1 MKVSTGKIHTIMKT
15 KNIFLTA
22 ISALFIFAACT
33 EEKIIDEPGV
43 SGKGDLVIELSPSS
57 VITKAA
63 AEDKGY
69 VYATEEELNV
79 QDCWIFVFD
88 QKNGEYITSEYFA
101 GDNLSEAEH
110 DYVDNP
116 APNGGSQTYKKGYK
130 VTLTGLDYGT
140 YDFWVVANP
149 TESNEAY
156 KSCQSLDA
164 LKEIIEG
171 GDSYQTAFADKANQL
186 VKVGNKLAKFDVT
199 TVASPIQIPLTQLA
213 ARVELKVRVD
223 IPRLLVNGYYDYGD
237 LGGKNG
243 IWTKGEVENAFGKKN
258 LKEVD
263 VTEDMLDDV
272 DADGKLLYTYFG
284 HRLTIPTSVK
294 PRVAKGIQL
303 PPLTVKKYS
312 RYSGYLLENI
322 TLQVDDI
329 RIKSRLVSSAIVP
342 EDSDSKIF
350 SPLFDKVST
359 TYLFKF
365 YTYAKDQLDISLHG
379 NLYEAVYETSQEG
392 EITGSW
398 FVNDKEVNGEPQ
410 LVAYIRDNKEEIP
423 EDEILKLEGGNG
435 WGSNKMGLL
444 LTNENTW
451 TSIGEVIEGE
461 PTQVSEKKEY
471 SSGSVT
477 LKPKNGFQVGNMYEA
492 SALIQSVPATGS
504 LNIVIENI
512 QSGGEINFGFN

>member
-63 AEDKGY
+63 AENKGY

-79 QDCWIFVFD
+79 EDCWIFVF
-88 QKNGEYITSEYFA
+88 GENKKYITSQYFS
-101 GDNLSEAEH
+101 GDVLSETENE
-110 DYVDNP
+110 YVDTP

-149 TESNEAY
+149 TEANGSYE
-156 KSCQSLDA
+156 SCQSLDV

-171 GDSYQTAFADKANQL
+171 SDSYQTAFADKANQL
-186 VKVGNKLAKFDVT
+186 VKVGNKSATFNAT

-223 IPRLLVNGYYDYGD
+223 IPRQLKGGEYVYEGFPNANGVLTNTEIDKLTGTHVR
-237 LGGKNG
+237 N
-243 IWTKGEVENAFGKKN
+243 E
-258 LKEVD
+258 D
-263 VTEDMLDDV
+263 VTNNDLQQT
-272 DADGKLLYTYFG
+272 DGYGNYLYTYFG
-284 HRLTIPTSVK
+284 HPVTISGDSKVK
-294 PRVAKGIQL
+294 AIRVDNALKVTKQ
-303 PPLTVKKYS
+303 TT
-312 RYSGYLLENI
+312 YSGYLLDNI
-322 TLQVDDI
+322 ELTVDDI
-329 RIKSRLVSSAIVP
+329 RIKSEL
-342 EDSDSKIF
+342 D
-350 SPLFDKVST
+350 PLSVVVGQLDGSVFKPLADEIST

-365 YTYAKDQLDISLHG
+365 YTYTKDDLTISLSG
-379 NLYEAVYETSQEG
+379 ELQKAKYSVSQMG
-392 EITGSW
+392 TLDNAM
-398 FVNDKEVNGEPQ
+398 FVNDKDLALVKKINEDEVKDGEVLTFAGGGGWGQAATGVLLCNQDAWTAVDEEITGEPV
-410 LVAYIRDNKEEIP
+410 L
-423 EDEILKLEGGNG
+423 
-435 WGSNKMGLL
+435 
-444 LTNENTW
+444 
-451 TSIGEVIEGE
+451 EGE
-461 PTQVSEKKEY
+461 PKAY

-477 LKPKNGFQVGNMYEA
+477 LKPEGGFQVGNMYEA